1 MEWGG
6 GDLVRGSSVRQPQAL
21 ASAWNVLPPPSPL
34 VLALTGG
41 DHLVGGVEA
50 EG

>member
-6 GDLVRGSSVRQPQAL
+6 GDFVRGSSVRQLRAL
-21 ASAWNVLPPPSPL
+21 ASVRNVLAPPSPL